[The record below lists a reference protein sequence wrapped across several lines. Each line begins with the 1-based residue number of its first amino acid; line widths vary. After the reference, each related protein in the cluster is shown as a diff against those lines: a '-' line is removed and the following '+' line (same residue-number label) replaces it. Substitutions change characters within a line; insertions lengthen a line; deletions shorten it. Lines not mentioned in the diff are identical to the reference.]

1 MDGVASETE
10 VVNDPFAEDGKDK
23 KASLLALAGEDS
35 SVAAA
40 LEEERINDIYFTSKL
55 DSLTSNLPVSRT
67 HRCLFYQ

>member
-1 MDGVASETE
+1 VDGVASETE

-40 LEEERINDIYFTSKL
+40 LEEERINDIYFTSKS
-55 DSLTSNLPVSRT
+55 DS
-67 HRCLFYQ
+67 